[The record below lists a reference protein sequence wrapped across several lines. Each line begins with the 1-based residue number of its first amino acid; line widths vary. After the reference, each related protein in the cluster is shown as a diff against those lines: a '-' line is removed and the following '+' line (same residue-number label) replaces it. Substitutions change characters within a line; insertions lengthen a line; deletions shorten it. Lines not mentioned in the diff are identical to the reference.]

1 MWILLLSTLKQK
13 RVSTNKATERAKRV
27 LILGCGWIGFPLAQ
41 SLIALGYEVYGTTT
55 SSEKLYLFQE
65 NGIKPICIQVGTEEP
80 EILNELRQIA
90 PDTLIISYPL
100 GSRRMKGDEYKV
112 HTRWIQENLNF
123 SSLEQVVLT
132 SSTSVYPDGFGQ
144 VDETCAERP
153 DGAGLIQLNYED
165 ELRTIFGDKL
175 VILRLAGL
183 IGPNR
188 HPGRFLAGKINVPNP
203 DAPVNLVH
211 LDDVVLVIKQVVQRC
226 IVEEVFNVCADEHP
240 SRLEFYSNQTTS
252 IGLVPPVFLEAQTTA
267 SKVINNTKLKNML
280 GVESISFREFY

>member
-65 NGIKPICIQVGTEEP
+65 NGIKPICIQVGTEET

-123 SSLEQVVLT
+123 SSLEQVILT

-165 ELRTIFGDKL
+165 ELRTIFGNKL

-183 IGPNR
+183 IGPGR

-203 DAPVNLVH
+203 NAPVNLVH
-211 LDDVVLVIKQVVQRC
+211 LDDVIGLLLLLVKQKYRNDL
-226 IVEEVFNVCADEHP
+226 FNVCFPLHP
-240 SRLEFYSNQTTS
+240 KRKEYYTKMSLE
-252 IGLVPPVFLEAQTTA
+252 IGLQAPVFGQQVTNQGKIVLSNKSCANLQFEY
-267 SKVINNTKLKNML
+267 KNP
-280 GVESISFREFY
+280 IF